1 MARCT
6 PGEYAGRS
14 TIIVYPQWP
23 YTDHPLTA
31 AQDVFFAGTATYAG
45 PDVVAAA
52 PATPRKLEA
61 KRLGRPDPLK
71 EVLAITPANL
81 AKRRQ
86 DIANA
91 EQVAKQALANYQGSS
106 PPFAVLPVEV
116 ALFQC
121 PKPLVFCGKP
131 VSYLAM
137 VHIAEAEGDAV
148 PADDLRY
155 VDAHVQVMVLAAE
168 VGADA
173 IFGREQVLAR
183 RVGSIGPV
191 FKPSDWDR

>member
-1 MARCT
+1 
-6 PGEYAGRS
+6 
-14 TIIVYPQWP
+14 
-23 YTDHPLTA
+23 
-31 AQDVFFAGTATYAG
+31 
-45 PDVVAAA
+45 VA
-52 PATPRKLEA
+52 PRKLEP

-81 AKRRQ
+81 AKRKQ

-91 EQVAKQALANYQGSS
+91 EQVAKQALANTQGSS

-121 PKPLVFCGKP
+121 PKPLVYCGKP
-131 VSYLAM
+131 VSFLAM

-148 PADDLRY
+148 RADDLRY
-155 VDAHVQVMVLAAE
+155 ADAYVQVLVLSAE
-168 VGADA
+168 VGVDDT
-173 IFGREQVLAR
+173 FGRDQVLAR

-191 FKPSDWDR
+191 VKPSDWDR